1 MNDIAIKVKLFGLG
15 GAGMHIVNAF
25 DQESGG
31 LAECYLLDTDAKALA
46 TMQTVNSHL
55 IGKEQCR
62 GLGCGGDVELARKAI
77 HSHREAISSWLEGA
91 DVIILVA
98 GLGGG
103 VGSAFSLFLA
113 ELAEKTK
120 AITLGFFVLP
130 FSFEGARFSKGE
142 NFISELRPSLHGLF
156 SIPNDLLLQEGD
168 ADQTALNGFEMGN
181 RWILNSLSSL
191 SNVLFKKGI
200 IDQDLG
206 SLKQLFQARGGKSLF
221 AVTSDTDIFD
231 LGNNAI
237 ESHIEA
243 LLLNPLLHREDLPKD
258 LDALMI
264 VIQGNQSLELSII
277 HKVASII
284 AENFNFKKDIL
295 ISAHIDDSLI
305 NSLKISIFGKSEI
318 EQVIDKKGLKD
329 DLFTDGEPSSE
340 KILEKK
346 KSPNPLKVHRSKLGK
361 KREKEVD
368 DQKEFAFIDKEEDRG
383 YFVDTSIKL
392 FKGINLDQP
401 TYLRKGIKVK
411 FK

>member
-1 MNDIAIKVKLFGLG
+1 MNDVGIKVKLFGLG

-31 LAECYLLDTDAKALA
+31 LVECHLLDTDAKALT
-46 TMQTVNSHL
+46 TMQAVNSHL
-55 IGKEQCR
+55 IGKELCR
-62 GLGCGGDVELARKAI
+62 GLGCGGDVNLANKAI
-77 HSHREAISSWLEGA
+77 DLHRESIQSWLEDA

-103 VGSAFSLFLA
+103 VGSAFSLLIA
-113 ELAEKTK
+113 ELAKKTK

-142 NFISELRPSLHGLF
+142 NLISELRPSLHGMF

-181 RWILNSLSSL
+181 RWVLNSLSSL

-221 AVTSDTDIFD
+221 AVTSDTDIFGLEND
-231 LGNNAI
+231 AV
-237 ESHIEA
+237 ESHIES
-243 LLLNPLLHREDLPKD
+243 LLLNPLLHREDSPKD
-258 LDALMI
+258 LDGLMI

-277 HKVASII
+277 NKAASLV
-284 AENFNFKKDIL
+284 AENLNFKKDIL
-295 ISAHIDDSLI
+295 ISAYIDDSLI
-305 NSLKISIFGKSEI
+305 NSLRISIFGKSEMD
-318 EQVIDKKGLKD
+318 QLSDRKGPND
-329 DLFTDGEPSSE
+329 DLFLNGESNAK
-340 KILEKK
+340 KISEKK
-346 KSPNPLKVHRSKLGK
+346 KSPNPLKVHRSKLSK
-361 KREKEVD
+361 KREQELD

-383 YFVDTSIKL
+383 YFVHSSIQL
-392 FKGINLDQP
+392 YKGINLDQP